1 MWQDC
6 SEQSRIRDVVRIVN
20 IRMHIRLRKVP
31 TYSTLDRNLVRI
43 CKILKS
49 AEIDKSGTFR
59 EKSRFWRFW
68 RFLAQTRILAGF
80 QPGSQIRP
88 DLAKP
93 PVWPGLARSAVRTCQ
108 AAGPGQIGGL
118 ARSGRIGC
126 PDLPG
131 GWPAGPPVWPGLA
144 RPAETCQEAV
154 RTAETCSQGA
164 IYRPLSIAT
173 SVENDWARGGPFSG
187 SPLTLA
193 LETIEF

>member
-68 RFLAQTRILAGF
+68 RFLARTRILAGF
-80 QPGSQIRP
+80 QPGSQIRL
-88 DLAKP
+88 DLAKLA
-93 PVWPGLARSAVRTCQ
+93 VWPGLAGSAVRTCQ
-108 AAGPGQIGGL
+108 VAGRLDRRFGQVW
-118 ARSGRIGC
+118 
-126 PDLPG
+126 PDLPK
-131 GWPAGPPVWPGLA
+131 PARRLSGPPK
-144 RPAETCQEAV
+144 PAPRVLYIDHFQLPPRWKMTGQE
-154 RTAETCSQGA
+154 GD
-164 IYRPLSIAT
+164 PF
-173 SVENDWARGGPFSG
+173 GGPR
-187 SPLTLA
+187 
-193 LETIEF
+193 